1 MRAAIALLMLPLL
14 AAPLPVHAEDARFM
28 LCEALPHLTCV
39 WSGDSFYLR
48 GKIVRL
54 ADAVTPERYTSECP
68 RASQLSWRSAL
79 RLRDLLNAG
88 TFEIGDPDGSQLA
101 VVTRDGQSLGAQL
114 ITEGLARARTPESP
128 NWCG

>member
-1 MRAAIALLMLPLL
+1 MRAAIALVTLPLL

-48 GKIVRL
+48 GRIVRL
-54 ADAVTPERYTSECP
+54 ADVVSPERYTGECP
-68 RASQLSWRSAL
+68 KASQLSWRSAL

-88 TFEIGDPDGSQLA
+88 TFEVADPDGAGLA
-101 VVTRDGQSLGAQL
+101 MVSRNGQSLGEQMIA
-114 ITEGLARARTPESP
+114 EGLARARVPGPTS
-128 NWCG
+128 WCE

>member
-28 LCEALPHLTCV
+28 LCEALPHQTCV

-48 GKIVRL
+48 GRIVRL
-54 ADAVTPERYTSECP
+54 ADAVAPERYTGACP

-79 RLRDLLNAG
+79 RLRDLLNGGA
-88 TFEIGDPDGSQLA
+88 FEIADPDGAELT
-101 VVTRDGQSLGAQL
+101 VVSRNGQSLGEQMIA
-114 ITEGLARARTPESP
+114 EGLARPRAPEAP